1 VRARGKS
8 LRAVLLAG
16 LLAFSLSGCEM
27 MTRIS
32 DGAYRTAVTDGSIVE
47 LKEHGIRLDGRPDCS
62 SPKPKPGSVVVIDC
76 TGRTA
81 GGEPVVVTG
90 RTTAADSDHPR
101 ERYVIT
107 VGGRQ
112 IVDKTC
118 LGRGCPS

>member
-1 VRARGKS
+1 VKA
-8 LRAVLLAG
+8 LRAGAMAA

-32 DGAYRTAVTDGSIVE
+32 DGAYRTAVTDGSIRE

-62 SPKPKPGSVVVIDC
+62 SPKSRPGSVVVIDC

-90 RTTAADSDHPR
+90 RTTAAESAHPR

-112 IVDKTC
+112 VIDKDC
-118 LGRGCPS
+118 LGQGCRSS